1 MAGENVPV
9 RLLQGGSTQEI
20 GASGT
25 VSVLSGG
32 SIQLASGAVLNV
44 AAGGSFVNAGGQA
57 FSGSVLVSGSLSVT
71 GPLAAPLITL
81 GGTTAKMAFGTVG
94 LTSGVGTIGVPGFT
108 RVLSANA
115 NPILGEAPGL
125 GSFTTVMIDLSL
137 GGSGSIIF
145 HGGAGTLPYSNNGT
159 VSWMAWGT

>member
-9 RLLQGGSTQEI
+9 RHLQGGSVLEV
-20 GASGT
+20 ASGGT
-25 VSVLSGG
+25 ISILAGG
-32 SIQLASGAVLNV
+32 SIQ
-44 AAGGSFVNAGGQA
+44 NAGGQSA
-57 FSGSVLVSGSLSVT
+57 SNMAITTLTVT
-71 GPLAAPLITL
+71 NPITL
-81 GGTTAKMAFGTVG
+81 GGTTAKWAFGTVG

-108 RVLSANA
+108 RVLAANA

-137 GGSGSIIF
+137 AGNGSIIF

-159 VSWMAWGT
+159 ISWMCFGT